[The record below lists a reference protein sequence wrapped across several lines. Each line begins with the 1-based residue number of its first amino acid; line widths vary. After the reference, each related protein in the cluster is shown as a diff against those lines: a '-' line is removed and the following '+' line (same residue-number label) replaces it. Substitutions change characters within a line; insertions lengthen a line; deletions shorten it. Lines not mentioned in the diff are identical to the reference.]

1 MIRLKNRNFNSL
13 YVTVLFFAVVFV
25 YFTLFNQYHLYYLE
39 QVQLFRFKLDYFT
52 AFLDRPGGFSEYC
65 GAFLTQFFLF
75 PLIGP
80 AIVTLAGLATYLVSL
95 QIFRK
100 FKVPGI
106 LWPLIPVMMLVAL
119 HSDYLY
125 KLGYSIGLLISL
137 AYAAVCLKIR
147 NDKIRLT
154 AGFIGFLILYPLT
167 GVFSFLALI
176 LFLLNEL
183 FYSKSKYKY
192 LIVFGYLLSIILIPY
207 LFWRYVYLVP
217 LPETWLIP
225 LNSPGNNYSRVTLAL
240 LLGYF
245 PFVIAIVHLYAVYHK
260 HELKPYNWGWKN
272 VLGGLII
279 IAILSA
285 FIKKYS
291 ADPKT
296 EIILKIDH
304 YIQKSDW
311 RNTLEQCSKYPEP
324 NRMVTYFTNL
334 ALLKSGN
341 LGEQM
346 FHYNQVGPSG
356 LSLPWTANNL
366 IPFFGCEIFYHLGY
380 NNEAYRWAFEAMEM
394 NGQCPRLLKRLV
406 MTSLINGDFKI
417 AEKYLNQLH
426 QSLYYKNWAEHY
438 LKMVNNPELLNSDK
452 EIAEKREL
460 IVNSDFF
467 AGSGNSQLGLE
478 KLLEN
483 HPHNKMAYEYY
494 LANLLLS
501 KDMATFA
508 KEISRLKELGYKD
521 IPVHFEEA
529 ILWYIGYSKQNIIP
543 EGYGI
548 RNSTL
553 QRFKAYTYA
562 YSAYKGSAELRAQ
575 SMVKE
580 FGTTFWFYFHFIN
593 PQ

>member
-1 MIRLKNRNFNSL
+1 MIRFKKDNSNSL
-13 YVTVLFFAVVFV
+13 YLTVLFFTIVFV
-25 YFTLFNQYHLYYLE
+25 YFTFFNQYHLYYLE
-39 QVQLFRFKLDYFT
+39 QIQLFRYKWDYF
-52 AFLDRPGGFSEYC
+52 AGYLINPGGFAEYC
-65 GAFLTQFFLF
+65 GSFITQFFLI
-75 PLIGP
+75 PVIGP
-80 AIVTLAGLATYLVSL
+80 VIVTLTGLAVYLVSL
-95 QIFRK
+95 HIFRS

-106 LWPLIPVMMLVAL
+106 LWLIIPSMMLVAL
-119 HSDYLY
+119 QSDYLY

-147 NDKIRLT
+147 NDKVRYI
-154 AGFIGFLILYPLT
+154 AGFTGFLILYPLT
-167 GVFSFLALI
+167 GVFSLLASL

-183 FYSKSKYKY
+183 FYSGSKYKY
-192 LIVFGYLLSIILIPY
+192 LVISGYLLSIILIPY
-207 LFWRYVYLVP
+207 LFWRFVYLIP
-217 LPETWLIP
+217 LSEAWLIP
-225 LNSPGNNYSRVTLAL
+225 FNLSGNVYSRITMAL

-245 PFVIAIVHLYAVYHK
+245 PFMIIAARLNFIYRKTTLNS
-260 HELKPYNWGWKN
+260 YNWGWKN
-272 VLGGLII
+272 VFGGLII
-279 IAILSA
+279 ITILSVL
-285 FIKKYS
+285 IKKYS

-296 EIILKIDH
+296 ERILKIDH
-304 YIQKSDW
+304 YIQKADW
-311 RNTLEQCSKYPEP
+311 HKTLEQCSKYPEP

-334 ALLKSGN
+334 ALLKSGS
-341 LGEQM
+341 LGDQM
-346 FHYNQVGPSG
+346 FHYNQAGPSG

-380 NNEAYRWAFEAMEM
+380 NNEAFRWAFEAMEM
-394 NGQCPRLLKRLV
+394 NGECPRLLKRLV
-406 MTSLINGDFKI
+406 MTSLINGDIKL

-426 QSLYYKNWAEHY
+426 QSLYHKNWAEHY
-438 LKMVNNPELLNSDK
+438 LEMVNNPQLLNSDK
-452 EIAEKREL
+452 EITGKREF
-460 IVNSDFF
+460 IVKSDFF
-467 AGSGNSQLGLE
+467 AGSGNSQLGLD

-483 HPHNKMAYEYY
+483 HPNNKLAFEYY

-501 KDMATFA
+501 KDMGTFV
-508 KEISRLKELGYKD
+508 KLIGRLKQLGYKD

-562 YSAYKGSAELRAQ
+562 YSAYNGSPESRAQ

-580 FGTTFWFYFHFIN
+580 FDTTFWFYFHFIN